1 MTPTIVWFLIGLGLA
16 LAELAVPGVILVFF
30 GVGAWVTALTAWLGL
45 TVTLESQ
52 LLTFAIASI
61 ALLVLLR
68 RWIKGRLYGH
78 VKDEQDL
85 NVDLEEFVGHR
96 VKVLKAVIPGSTEGR
111 VEFKGA
117 GWHAVSDEEIESGES
132 AVIEKVDGITL
143 KVRRT

>member
-1 MTPTIVWFLIGLGLA
+1 MTPTIVWFLIGLGLT

-30 GVGAWVTALTAWLGL
+30 GVGAWIVALAAWLGL

-52 LLTFAIASI
+52 LLTFAIASV

-85 NVDLEEFVGHR
+85 NVDLDEFVGHP
-96 VKVLKAVIPGSTEGR
+96 VKVLDAIVPGASDGR

-117 GWHAVSDEEIESGES
+117 RWHAVADEEIESGQS
-132 AVIEKVDGITL
+132 AVIDAVDGITL
-143 KVRRT
+143 KVRKA